1 MSIFNWLTDMFG
13 SGSNSLSMTDDDFSV
28 NPANGLPMIGG
39 SGGVDIEGNP
49 FGADFSHDH
58 MTSSYFDDSHAINSC
73 SDDSWI

>member
-1 MSIFNWLTDMFG
+1 MSIFNWLTDMFSTG
-13 SGSNSLSMTDDDFSV
+13 SDSPSMADDDFSV

-58 MTSSYFDDSHAINSC
+58 MTSSSVDDSCSSSSIFDDSL
-73 SDDSWI
+73 